1 LSDESLKDKSLKDES
16 LKEIAMT
23 ENRDRTLAGRVALVT
38 GAGNGI
44 GRATALKLAARGA
57 IVGVNDLKPEFVEG
71 TVGAIKAAGGNAV
84 AVTQDVSS
92 RDGMRQAVLGL
103 AQQQGR
109 LDILVNNAAWV
120 RYQSVPDI
128 APETVDR
135 MLNIGFKAI
144 IWGIQAAAEV
154 MDAQRGGAIVNVASV
169 AGLISAKNSIVYSGI
184 KAGVMGVTRAA
195 AAELGERN
203 IRVNAVAP
211 SAIPT
216 EGTMRNRNA
225 ELDARRVARTPLGRL
240 GTVDDIAKAICFL
253 AGDESGFITA
263 QVLTVDGGIVV
274 TNIA

>member
-1 LSDESLKDKSLKDES
+1 
-16 LKEIAMT
+16 MT
-23 ENRDRTLAGRVALVT
+23 ETRDQTLAGRVALVT

-57 IVGVNDLKPEFVEG
+57 IVGVNDLKPEFVDS
-71 TVGAIKAAGGNAV
+71 TVEAIKAAGGNAV
-84 AVTQDVSS
+84 AVTQDVAS

-103 AQQQGR
+103 AESR
-109 LDILVNNAAWV
+109 KRFDILVNNAAWV

-154 MDAQRGGAIVNVASV
+154 MDAERGGAIVNVASV

-195 AAELGERN
+195 AAELGARN

-253 AGDESGFITA
+253 AGDEAGFISA
-263 QVLTVDGGIVV
+263 QVLTVDGGITL

>member
-1 LSDESLKDKSLKDES
+1 
-16 LKEIAMT
+16 MT
-23 ENRDRTLAGRVALVT
+23 ETRDQTLAGRVALVT

-57 IVGVNDLKPEFVEG
+57 IVGVNDLKPEFVG
-71 TVGAIKAAGGNAV
+71 STVEAIKAAGGSAI

-103 AQQQGR
+103 AESQR
-109 LDILVNNAAWV
+109 RFDILVNNAAWV

-154 MDAQRGGAIVNVASV
+154 MNAERGGAIVNVASV

-184 KAGVMGVTRAA
+184 KAGVMGITRAA
-195 AAELGERN
+195 AAELGERK

-253 AGDESGFITA
+253 AGDEAGFISA
-263 QVLTVDGGIVV
+263 QVLTVDGGVTL

>member
-1 LSDESLKDKSLKDES
+1 
-16 LKEIAMT
+16 MT
-23 ENRDRTLAGRVALVT
+23 ETRDQTLAGRVALVT

-44 GRATALKLAARGA
+44 GRATALRLAGRGA
-57 IVGVNDLKPEFVEG
+57 IVGVNDLKPEFVDG
-71 TVGAIKAAGGNAV
+71 TVDAIKAAGGKAV

-103 AQQQGR
+103 AEQQGR
-109 LDILVNNAAWV
+109 FDILVNNAAWV
-120 RYQSVPDI
+120 RYQSVADI
-128 APETVDR
+128 APETVER
-135 MLNIGFKAI
+135 MLNIGFKAVM
-144 IWGIQAAAEV
+144 WGIQVAAEV
-154 MDAQRGGAIVNVASV
+154 MDAERGGAIVNVASV

-184 KAGVMGVTRAA
+184 KAGVMGITRAA
-195 AAELGERN
+195 AAELGARN

-253 AGDESGFITA
+253 AGDESGFISA
-263 QVLTVDGGIVV
+263 QVLTVDGGITL

>member
-1 LSDESLKDKSLKDES
+1 
-16 LKEIAMT
+16 MT
-23 ENRDRTLAGRVALVT
+23 ETRDQTLAGRVALVT

-57 IVGVNDLKPEFVEG
+57 IVGVNDLKPEFVDS
-71 TVGAIKAAGGNAV
+71 TVEAIKAAGGDAV

-103 AQQQGR
+103 AESQKR
-109 LDILVNNAAWV
+109 FDILVNNAAWV

-154 MDAQRGGAIVNVASV
+154 MNAERGGAIVNVASV

-184 KAGVMGVTRAA
+184 KAGVMGITRAA

-253 AGDESGFITA
+253 AGDEAGFISA
-263 QVLTVDGGIVV
+263 QVLTVDGGITL

>member
-1 LSDESLKDKSLKDES
+1 
-16 LKEIAMT
+16 MT
-23 ENRDRTLAGRVALVT
+23 ETKDQTLAGRVALVT

-57 IVGVNDLKPEFVEG
+57 IVGVNDLKPEFVNG
-71 TVGAIKAAGGNAV
+71 TVDAIKTAGGNAV

-103 AQQQGR
+103 AESQR
-109 LDILVNNAAWV
+109 RFDILVNNAAWV

-154 MDAQRGGAIVNVASV
+154 MEAERGGAIVNVASV

-184 KAGVMGVTRAA
+184 KAGVMGITRAA
-195 AAELGERN
+195 AAELGARN

-253 AGDESGFITA
+253 AGDESGFISA
-263 QVLTVDGGIVV
+263 QVLTVDGGITL

>member
-1 LSDESLKDKSLKDES
+1 
-16 LKEIAMT
+16 MT
-23 ENRDRTLAGRVALVT
+23 ETRDQTLASRVALVT

-57 IVGVNDLKPEFVEG
+57 IVGVNDLKPEFVDS
-71 TVGAIKAAGGNAV
+71 TVDAIKAAGGNAV
-84 AVTQDVSS
+84 AVSQDVSS

-103 AQQQGR
+103 AKAQGR

-128 APETVDR
+128 APETIDR
-135 MLNIGFKAI
+135 MLNIGFKAV

-154 MDAQRGGAIVNVASV
+154 MDAERGGAIVNVASV

-184 KAGVMGVTRAA
+184 KAGVMGITRAA

-263 QVLTVDGGIVV
+263 QVLTVDGGIVL

>member
-1 LSDESLKDKSLKDES
+1 
-16 LKEIAMT
+16 MT
-23 ENRDRTLAGRVALVT
+23 ETRDQTLAGRVALVT

-44 GRATALKLAARGA
+44 GRATALRLAARGA
-57 IVGVNDLKPEFVEG
+57 IVGVNDLKPEFVDG
-71 TVGAIKAAGGNAV
+71 TVDAIKAAGGKAV

-103 AQQQGR
+103 AAQQGR
-109 LDILVNNAAWV
+109 FDILVNNAAWV
-120 RYQSVPDI
+120 RYQSVADI
-128 APETVDR
+128 APETVER
-135 MLNIGFKAI
+135 MLNIGFKAVM
-144 IWGIQAAAEV
+144 WGIQAAAEV
-154 MDAQRGGAIVNVASV
+154 MDAERGGAIVNVASV

-184 KAGVMGVTRAA
+184 KAGVMGITRAA
-195 AAELGERN
+195 AAELGARN

-240 GTVDDIAKAICFL
+240 GTVDDIAKAVCFL
-253 AGDESGFITA
+253 AGDESGFISA
-263 QVLTVDGGIVV
+263 QVLTVDGGITL

>member
-1 LSDESLKDKSLKDES
+1 
-16 LKEIAMT
+16 MT
-23 ENRDRTLAGRVALVT
+23 ETKEKSLAGRVAFVS

-44 GRATALKLAARGA
+44 GRATALLLASRGA
-57 IVGVNDLKPEFVEG
+57 IVGVNDLKPEFVAG
-71 TVGAIKAAGGNAV
+71 TVDAIKAAGGQAV
-84 AVTQDVSS
+84 AITQDVAT
-92 RDGMRQAVLGL
+92 RDGMRHAVLGL
-103 AQQQGR
+103 ATQQGR

-120 RYQSVPDI
+120 RYQAVPDI

-135 MLNIGFKAI
+135 MLNIGFKSI
-144 IWGIQAAAEV
+144 IWGIQAAAEA
-154 MDAQRGGAIVNVASV
+154 MDAERGGAIISVASV

-184 KAGVMGVTRAA
+184 KAGVMGITRAA
-195 AAELGERN
+195 AAELGERK

-240 GTVDDIAKAICFL
+240 GTVDDIARAIGFL
-253 AGDESGFITA
+253 AGDDSGFISA
-263 QVLTVDGGIVV
+263 QVLTVDGGIVL

>member
-1 LSDESLKDKSLKDES
+1 MTDAKDKS
-16 LKEIAMT
+16 
-23 ENRDRTLAGRVALVT
+23 LAGRVALVT

-44 GRATALKLAARGA
+44 GRATALLLASRGA
-57 IVGVNDLKPEFVEG
+57 IVGVNDLKPEFVAG
-71 TVGAIKAAGGNAV
+71 TVDAIKAAGGEAV
-84 AVTQDVSS
+84 AITQNVAS
-92 RDGMRQAVLGL
+92 RDGMRTAVLGF
-103 AQQQGR
+103 AERQGR

-135 MLNIGFKAI
+135 MLDIGFKAI
-144 IWGIQAAAEV
+144 IWGIQAAAEA
-154 MDAQRGGAIVNVASV
+154 MDAERGGAIVNVASV

-184 KAGVMGVTRAA
+184 KAGVMGITRAA
-195 AAELGERN
+195 AAELGERK

-225 ELDARRVARTPLGRL
+225 ELDARRIARTPLGRL
-240 GTVDDIAKAICFL
+240 GTVDDIARAIVFL
-253 AGDESGFITA
+253 VGDDSGFISA
-263 QVLTVDGGIVV
+263 QVLTLDGGMVL